1 MTQTTYFPK
10 TRNSDSVIRSRGN
23 ETRSVPFGLLP
34 DSVEVTADDD
44 SLKIRFHYA
53 VSESPTS
60 WKNNFSGDIHYS
72 IGKYTGKLLEINIDL
87 DELEEHYLIK
97 SKLLKD
103 LERLAGEATPISL
116 KKCYEIIIKFFE
128 SIFDQMITEVFKA
141 L

>member
-1 MTQTTYFPK
+1 
-10 TRNSDSVIRSRGN
+10 
-23 ETRSVPFGLLP
+23 LLP